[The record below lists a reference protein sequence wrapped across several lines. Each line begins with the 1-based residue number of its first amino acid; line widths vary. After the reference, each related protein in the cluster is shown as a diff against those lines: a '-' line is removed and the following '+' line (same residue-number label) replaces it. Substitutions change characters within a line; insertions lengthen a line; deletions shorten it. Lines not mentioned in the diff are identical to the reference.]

1 MPTLISPRHQKQPSS
16 LTPSSTI
23 DRPTFPSFLHRL
35 YTINLHKRLH
45 KITFKER
52 APRAIREIKKFAIK
66 ALGTK
71 DVRVDT
77 GCVAALPPSLPL
89 SVPPSLPLFSFFLLS
104 WGSSIFLLGLRPSN
118 MDGLVFA

>member
-1 MPTLISPRHQKQPSS
+1 MVKAAKAPKTDVV
-16 LTPSSTI
+16 T
-23 DRPTFPSFLHRL
+23 RL

-77 GCVAALPPSLPL
+77 GLNKFIWKQGIRNVPFRVRVKLARRRNEDEEATEKLYTLVTLVEVDSFKGLQNA
-89 SVPPSLPLFSFFLLS
+89 SV
-104 WGSSIFLLGLRPSN
+104 
-118 MDGLVFA
+118 DE

>member
-1 MPTLISPRHQKQPSS
+1 MPPPTPLLTHSVLPPLS
-16 LTPSSTI
+16 LV
-23 DRPTFPSFLHRL
+23 RRL

-77 GCVAALPPSLPL
+77 GYVSAPPSLPPSLPL
-89 SVPPSLPLFSFFLLS
+89 FPSSWCPLFAQDVGWGRFWFF
-104 WGSSIFLLGLRPSN
+104 
-118 MDGLVFA
+118 A